1 LKALCDGLVD
11 AEVVPDDVPEYMQKL
26 MPAIRYVPKKQR
38 VSCFEF
44 TVSEVAA

>member
-1 LKALCDGLVD
+1 MTKELGVWKAEECALVLVD
-11 AEVVPDDVPEYMQKL
+11 YQQKL

-44 TVSEVAA
+44 TVSEVNE